1 MWLCL
6 VDTSLY
12 VWLKIFILLKIKTMS
27 SSSSSNCEGSS
38 TNFVTLPI
46 SKLVEMD
53 PTTITKALATV
64 NQKSCYLTPTGEC
77 TQDNGCVTSG
87 SSSSQI
93 NCDCL
98 TFFANLNASVYTGLT
113 CIMNQASASTTAI
126 ATSEQTINFSIVTPG
141 DIKNANIENNQTA
154 NAKLTTMTL
163 TNAENQDTLA
173 NLSGQSILAI
183 LDQAKNDTTMF
194 TDPVSQVLIK
204 AFETYIATD
213 PTALSKN
220 VSQSI
225 KSKVSSISTV
235 NAQSQNE
242 INIMITNSSWK
253 RLNAKLDQT
262 ACIEILAETLA
273 TSVVS
278 NVTKNVLSTVL
289 EKTLTDFPNI
299 CNPNYKPDSD
309 TNKKTGMSK
318 KLKMIIIIVG
328 VVVGLILL
336 IIIIAVSTSK

>member
-1 MWLCL
+1 
-6 VDTSLY
+6 LY
-12 VWLKIFILLKIKTMS
+12 VWLKIFILFKIKTMS
-27 SSSSSNCEGSS
+27 SPVASNCQGSS

-53 PTTITKALATV
+53 PTTITKALAAV

-77 TQDNGCVTSG
+77 TQDGCVTTG

-98 TFFANLNASVYTGLT
+98 TFFANLNAGVYTGLT

-183 LDQAKNDTTMF
+183 LDQAKNDKTIF
-194 TDPVSQVLIK
+194 TDPVSQILIK
-204 AFETYIATD
+204 AFETYIAND
-213 PTALSKN
+213 PNALSNN
-220 VSQSI
+220 VHQSI
-225 KSKVSSISTV
+225 VSKVSSISTV
-235 NAQSQNE
+235 NAESKEE

-253 RLNAKLDQT
+253 RLNAKLDQS
-262 ACIEILAETLA
+262 ACIQILAETLA

-278 NVTKNVLSTVL
+278 NITKNVLSTVL
-289 EKTLTDFPNI
+289 EKTLADFPTI
-299 CNPNYKPDSD
+299 CNPNYKPES
-309 TNKKTGMSK
+309 NSPSKKTGMNK
-318 KLKMIIIIVG
+318 KLKMTIIIVG
-328 VVVGLILL
+328 AMVGLFIL
-336 IIIIAVSTSK
+336 IVIIAVATSK